1 MSRRKPMRLYLL
13 LFQRVFIVSLAII
26 LMACVVVVYLFSQYL
41 LDDIGKTRVDL
52 LRQIINT
59 NQTVRN
65 VTTVVTDD
73 FHMAYAG
80 GINDGKLPEEAVAAP
95 LRDARVELQR
105 FGMNSTIDVIWEN
118 GRNFS
123 KEEQDPTLTHS
134 FWFLSLL
141 NGSSDRTWNMRFPE
155 AEDADTFVLSYGR
168 GLRDAEGDIVGAVI
182 CNTAHEMVYRNYSS
196 LLREGNQI
204 FILDENG
211 IVVSHSNPALIGFT
225 LYHMGSIESAVKKND
240 YSIRSLRGDL
250 TIVSSYTNVQSGWTI
265 VEELKVSNVVHFYRN
280 IFLFGALTVLGGI
293 LLAAGISFLAA
304 RHITNPLTRLSQ
316 EMLEFG
322 QDDNFAPMPV
332 QNQYFE
338 IQALSL
344 SYNKM
349 TRHILRLIEN
359 IKKQEA
365 ERRNLEFDFLQAQ
378 INPHFLHNTLLNIKS
393 LVVMGKYD
401 QSIKMLNAFLK
412 LLKMPVTPDSD
423 GHTLGEEIDHL
434 RHYIDL
440 MSFRYGN
447 DFAFEIQAEE
457 ELLKGHLPQFILQ
470 PVVENAIFHGIAD
483 RDGDGKILVRA
494 LSTGGEIH
502 IEVEDNGEGMSP
514 DAVDK
519 LWAPDDSR
527 KYRFNHVG
535 LRNVRSRIRYVFGEE
550 SDVEVL
556 SEQGIGTTVRIKI
569 GGKRGLSVFQRGES
583 SPEREEQ
590 NYEDPN
596 R

>member
-1 MSRRKPMRLYLL
+1 M
-13 LFQRVFIVSLAII
+13 ISLRIRSSAAI
-26 LMACVVVVYLFSQYL
+26 
-41 LDDIGKTRVDL
+41 
-52 LRQIINT
+52 
-59 NQTVRN
+59 
-65 VTTVVTDD
+65 
-73 FHMAYAG
+73 
-80 GINDGKLPEEAVAAP
+80 
-95 LRDARVELQR
+95 
-105 FGMNSTIDVIWEN
+105 
-118 GRNFS
+118 
-123 KEEQDPTLTHS
+123 
-134 FWFLSLL
+134 LSLIHI
-141 NGSSDRTWNMRFPE
+141 W
-155 AEDADTFVLSYGR
+155 
-168 GLRDAEGDIVGAVI
+168 
-182 CNTAHEMVYRNYSS
+182 
-196 LLREGNQI
+196 
-204 FILDENG
+204 
-211 IVVSHSNPALIGFT
+211 
-225 LYHMGSIESAVKKND
+225 
-240 YSIRSLRGDL
+240 
-250 TIVSSYTNVQSGWTI
+250 
-265 VEELKVSNVVHFYRN
+265 N

-519 LWAPDDSR
+519 LWACLLYTSCSSASSC
-527 KYRFNHVG
+527 
-535 LRNVRSRIRYVFGEE
+535 LR
-550 SDVEVL
+550 
-556 SEQGIGTTVRIKI
+556 
-569 GGKRGLSVFQRGES
+569 
-583 SPEREEQ
+583 
-590 NYEDPN
+590 
-596 R
+596 

>member
-1 MSRRKPMRLYLL
+1 MRLYLL
-13 LFQRVFIVSLAII
+13 LFERVFIVSLAII
-26 LMACVVVVYLFSQYL
+26 LAACVVVISLFFQYL

-59 NQTVRN
+59 NETVKN

-73 FHMAYAG
+73 FHTAYAE
-80 GINDGKLPEEAVAAP
+80 GIDQGKTPEEAVADP

-105 FGMNSTIDVIWEN
+105 FGMHSAIDVVWEN
-118 GRNFS
+118 GRNYS
-123 KEEQDPTLTHS
+123 MEEQDPTLTHS

-155 AEDADTFVLSYGR
+155 AEDTDTFVLSYGR
-168 GLRDAEGDIVGAVI
+168 GLQNAEGDIVGAVI

-250 TIVSSYTNVQSGWTI
+250 TIVSSYTNDQSGWTI
-265 VEELKVSNVVHFYRN
+265 VEELKVQNIVRFYRR
-280 IFLFGALTVLGGI
+280 ILMFGLLTVLGGI

-304 RHITNPLTRLSQ
+304 RHITKPLTRLSQ

-322 QDDNFAPMPV
+322 KDDNFSPMPV

-338 IQALSL
+338 IHALSL

-349 TRHILRLIEN
+349 TRHVLRLIEN

-393 LVVMGKYD
+393 LVVMKKYD
-401 QSIKMLNAFLK
+401 QSVRMLDAFLK
-412 LLKMPVTPDSD
+412 LLKMPVTTDSD
-423 GHTLGEEIDHL
+423 RHTLGEEIDHL

-447 DFAFEIQAEE
+447 NFVFETQAEE
-457 ELLKGHLPQFILQ
+457 CLLSGHVPQFILQ
-470 PVVENAIFHGIAD
+470 PVVENAIFHGLAD
-483 RDGDGKILVRA
+483 REDGGEITVRA
-494 LSTGGEIH
+494 FRADGEIH
-502 IEVEDNGEGMSP
+502 IEVQDNGEGMSP
-514 DAVDK
+514 DAVEK
-519 LWAPDDSR
+519 LWEPNESR
-527 KYRFNHVG
+527 KYRFNRVG
-535 LRNVRSRIRYVFGEE
+535 LKNVRSRIRYVFGPD
-550 SDVEVL
+550 SDVEVR
-556 SEQGIGTTVRIKI
+556 SEQGKGTVVCIRI
-569 GGKRGLSVFQRGES
+569 GGKKGLAVFQKGALT
-583 SPEREEQ
+583 PEKEEADHE
-590 NYEDPN
+590 NPD